1 MPITMRCGYPGRH
14 GANVRIRPWDGRSAV
29 AGARRPKKAGA
40 TGLGSDVRSCPYHAT
55 VRITILLAVGITTGA
70 GAFVAGAAWPFALS
84 VALLAP
90 LLLAAAPHFLVGLR
104 TPAPNENPI
113 DIMSGTE
120 FEDYVARVARSCGA
134 PVIMT
139 SITGDWG
146 VDLVV
151 GLRPN
156 RLAIQCKRLNRPVG
170 AGAVQEVVA
179 GAAMQDCTRTMVVTN
194 NEFTPAAKKLAER
207 HDCILVS
214 GVELPRLK
222 GLIRGLMSAAR

>member
-1 MPITMRCGYPGRH
+1 MHI
-14 GANVRIRPWDGRSAV
+14 DGFDV
-29 AGARRPKKAGA
+29 
-40 TGLGSDVRSCPYHAT
+40 GSGPYHAI
-55 VRITILLAVGITTGA
+55 VRIKILLAVGSTVGA
-70 GAFVAGAAWPFALS
+70 GAFVAGSGWPSALT
-84 VALLAP
+84 VALLVP
-90 LLLAAAPHFLVGLR
+90 LFLAAVPHFLTGLR

-120 FEDYVARVARSCGA
+120 FEDYVARIARSCGA

-156 RLAIQCKRLNRPVG
+156 RLAVQCKRLNRPVG

-194 NEFTPAAKKLAER
+194 NEFTPAARKLAER

-214 GVELPRLK
+214 GTELPRLK
-222 GLIRGLMSAAR
+222 GLIRGLMATSR